1 MAKQSKHDMMT
12 KTPIPK
18 LVIVLAIPAIITML
32 ITSVYNM
39 ADTFFVGLV
48 GDGKIG
54 ASAVSIVF
62 SYMAIMQA
70 IGFFFGHGSG
80 NYISKR
86 LGANDN
92 ENASKMAS
100 TAFFLA
106 FGIGALLLVLGL
118 IFLEPFA
125 LLLQANSENLADVK
139 SYLFYILLGSPFIIS
154 SFVLNNQL
162 RYQGSAYYGM
172 IGIGIGGLLNIALD
186 PLLIFVCDMG
196 VAGAGLATSLSQFI
210 SFVILLIMGT
220 RGENIRIRFR
230 NFAPS
235 KEFLIEIT
243 KGGTPSL
250 FRQGLSSV
258 SVICLNGVANAV
270 AGTALV
276 AGMGVAQKIMH
287 FIFSVLLGIGQGFQP
302 ICGYNYGAKRY
313 DRVKEA
319 FWFCVKYCTLIVIAV
334 SVLGFFFAEE
344 VAMLINSNPEVCAF
358 AGMALKYQ
366 FCTFVTMPFIVMT
379 NMTLQNLSKVI
390 GASVLALIRQ
400 GAAYIPLLYI
410 LQFMGKTGIYLT
422 QPIADIIALLVALPL
437 MIKTLKELSALEAE
451 QKKIELTDDKKTE
464 ETVIGIES
472 EI

>member
-1 MAKQSKHDMMT
+1 MVKQSKHDIMI

-18 LVIVLAIPAIITML
+18 LVITLAIPAIITML
-32 ITSVYNM
+32 ITSLYNM
-39 ADTFFVGLV
+39 ADTLFVGRI

-54 ASAVSIVF
+54 ASAVSVVF

-80 NYISKR
+80 NYISKK
-86 LGANDN
+86 LGANDT
-92 ENASKMAS
+92 EKAGKMAS

-106 FGIGALLLVLGL
+106 FSIGVLLLVLGM

-125 LLLQANSENLADVK
+125 YLLQANSENIEDVK
-139 SYLFYILLGSPFIIS
+139 SYLFYILMGSPFIIT

-162 RYQGSAYYGM
+162 RFQGSAYYGM

-186 PLLIFVCDMG
+186 PLFIFAFNMG

-210 SFVILLIMGT
+210 SFIILLIMGT
-220 RGENIRIRFR
+220 RGGNIRIRLS
-230 NFAPS
+230 NFAPCR
-235 KEFLIEIT
+235 EFFIEIV

-258 SVICLNGVANAV
+258 SVICLNGVANAI
-270 AGTALV
+270 AGSALV

-313 DRVKEA
+313 DRVKKA
-319 FWFCVKYCTLIVIAV
+319 YWFCVKYCTLIVIVA
-334 SVLGFFFAEE
+334 SIIGFIFAENI
-344 VAMLINSNPEVCAF
+344 AFLLNSNAEVCNF
-358 AGMALKYQ
+358 AGMSLRFQ
-366 FCTFVTMPFIVMT
+366 FCSFVLMPFIVMT
-379 NMTLQNLSKVI
+379 NMALQNLSRVI
-390 GASVLALIRQ
+390 GASVLALMRQ

-410 LQFMGKTGIYLT
+410 LQFLGVTGVCLV
-422 QPIADIIALLVALPL
+422 QPIADVVALIVAIPF
-437 MIKTLKELSALEAE
+437 MINMMSHLNSMGKVNIE
-451 QKKIELTDDKKTE
+451 QN
-464 ETVIGIES
+464 
-472 EI
+472 